1 MKIVISNNSE
11 IPIYQQIK
19 DQIKEAILKGHLQNG
34 ELLPSIRNLA
44 NETGVSVLTSKRAYD
59 ELEQEGF
66 LHGVQGKG
74 FYVAA
79 RNMELLKEEKMREIE
94 KLLSQI
100 MDIAGMIDLKEEEL
114 QTLFEII
121 QQERKN

>member
-19 DQIKEAILKGHLQNG
+19 DQIKEAILTGNLQNG

-66 LHGVQGKG
+66 LHGVHGKG

-79 RNMELLKEEKMREIE
+79 RNMELLKEEKIREIE
-94 KLLSQI
+94 RLLSQV
-100 MDIAGMIDLKEEEL
+100 MDIAGMIDLKDEEL
-114 QTLFEII
+114 QTIFEII
-121 QQERKN
+121 KQERKD